1 MSLSG
6 AETWVSEMDLR
17 EVFQVLSEWLVWALD
32 LPCLVKH
39 SWKVLCLKQLM
50 LPLFKRPFFL
60 WCIKTQR
67 CDTQEMCAATWLIPS
82 KKHIFGIIVTVF
94 IAISWFPFQKC
105 SHCQEPG
112 ATLGC
117 YNKGCSFRYHYPCAI
132 DAGKKKCHAN
142 CMSTYWCS
150 NRNDDGSHQRSIV
163 Q

>member
-1 MSLSG
+1 
-6 AETWVSEMDLR
+6 
-17 EVFQVLSEWLVWALD
+17 
-32 LPCLVKH
+32 
-39 SWKVLCLKQLM
+39 
-50 LPLFKRPFFL
+50 
-60 WCIKTQR
+60 
-67 CDTQEMCAATWLIPS
+67 MCAATWLIPS

-142 CMSTYWCS
+142 CMSNYWCS
-150 NRNDDGSHQRSIV
+150 SRNDDGSHQRIREPLDKLMVCRICTFYSVIRGGVWSSVSTRVFMECGVYLMWTEVV
-163 Q
+163 QKTEQLVAGKKLH